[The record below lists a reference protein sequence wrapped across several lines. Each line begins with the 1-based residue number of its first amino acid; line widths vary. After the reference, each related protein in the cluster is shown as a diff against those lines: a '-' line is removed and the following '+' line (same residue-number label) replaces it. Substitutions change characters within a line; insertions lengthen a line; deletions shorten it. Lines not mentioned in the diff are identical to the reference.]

1 VRTPP
6 WLWRRESDSLERLL
20 LSPVTLASWI
30 YGAGAWLHRAAR
42 TRGVLHRTRL
52 DCCVVS
58 VGSPVIGGAAKTPT
72 AAFLAARLRAR
83 GHAVALATRGYGG
96 RRARDVRILS
106 DGEALIGDPAGI
118 GDEALVL
125 CSHAPGVPVLV
136 SHDRAAAGRVAIAA
150 FDTRVLVLDD
160 GLAHHRLS
168 RDVEIVTL
176 DATAGLGNGRVLPR
190 GPLREPLSGL
200 ARADAIGVVD
210 GSLPTADAERLAAR
224 APGAWRYAARRRPVS
239 VRSIAGG
246 PALPVATLEGLDVGL
261 LSGIARPDGFA
272 RTVSALGARVVAH
285 RDLADHHRYRAEDLD
300 GLARRARTWITTEKD
315 AVKIL
320 PSWVHGLDLR
330 VLRIELAVE
339 DEDAF
344 VDWLEARIRASL
356 DPAAQPL
363 PASGLAAR

>member
-1 VRTPP
+1 MRTPA
-6 WLWRRESDSLERLL
+6 WLWRHESDSLERLL
-20 LSPVTLASWI
+20 LSPVTLSSWL
-30 YGAGAWLHRAAR
+30 YGAGALLHRAAR
-42 TRGVLHRTRL
+42 ARGILRRTRL

-58 VGSPVIGGAAKTPT
+58 VGSPVVGGAAKTPT
-72 AAFLAARLRAR
+72 AAFVAARLRAR

-96 RRARDVRILS
+96 RRARAVRILS
-106 DGEALIGDPAGI
+106 DGEALIGDPVGV

-136 SHDRAAAGRVAIAA
+136 SHDRAAAGRMAIAA

-168 RDVEIVTL
+168 RDLEIVTV
-176 DATAGLGNGRVLPR
+176 DAAAGLGNGRVLPR

-200 ARADAIGVVD
+200 AGADAIGVVD
-210 GSLPTADAERLAAR
+210 GRLPAADAERLAER
-224 APGAWRYAARRRPVS
+224 VPGALRYAARRRPVS

-246 PALPVATLEGLDVGL
+246 PALPATTLEGLDVGL
-261 LSGIARPDGFA
+261 LSGIARPDAFA
-272 RTVSALGARVVAH
+272 RTVSALGARIVAH
-285 RDLADHHRYRAEDLD
+285 RRLADHHRYRAEDLE
-300 GLARRARTWITTEKD
+300 GLATRARTWITTEKD

-320 PSWVHGLDLR
+320 PSWVQGLDLR

-344 VDWLEARIRASL
+344 VDWLEARIRACPH
-356 DPAAQPL
+356 PAAQPV
-363 PASGLAAR
+363 PASRAAPR